1 MNKYIADIEQIY
13 CCFSAYKKT
22 KLFDCSLSPQ
32 KMIDEVK
39 KLGWKCAVCT
49 FKRFYMFYK
58 DKLLSEELVLCKLD
72 QNICFLFGV
81 PKIRGP

>member
-1 MNKYIADIEQIY
+1 
-13 CCFSAYKKT
+13 
-22 KLFDCSLSPQ
+22 
-32 KMIDEVK
+32 MIDGVK